1 MVVTFKLY
9 NWGARKIVNIEKEV
23 ALGKKYVLQN
33 SFGQFIGIVDFLKRE
48 EMSKKSSLQIS
59 GENSEESNNT
69 TPQSEDYLKVVREA
83 TQEDLEKAEE
93 YQKEEQKTLRIC
105 RDKIKQYNLLMKLV
119 GESHSLDG
127 SSMVIAFIA
136 ENRVDFRE
144 LVRDL
149 SHTFQ
154 KAVRLEQIGS
164 RDEARIVG
172 GFGPCGRPLCCSKFN
187 GPLKSI
193 NTEMAKMQ
201 QIAHRGSERISGP
214 CGRLLCCLA
223 YELENYE
230 TLDKKMPRVG
240 ETIKTA
246 SGKGKV
252 KNSKVLQQKILVE
265 FDKSG
270 KMEEKWYDLK
280 DVEKVL

>member
-1 MVVTFKLY
+1 MIATFKLY
-9 NWGARKIVNIEKEV
+9 SWGNKKTVNIENEV
-23 ALGKKYVLQN
+23 ELDKKYVIQN
-33 SFGQFIGIVDFLKRE
+33 NFGQFVGTVDSLERE
-48 EMSKKSSLQIS
+48 EATKKANLQIS
-59 GENSEESNNT
+59 SESSKEDNGNT
-69 TPQSEDYLKVVREA
+69 SQAEDYLRVVREA
-83 TQEDLEKAEE
+83 TREDLKKAKE
-93 YQKEEQKTLRIC
+93 YQKEEKETLRVC
-105 RDKIKQYNLLMKLV
+105 REKIKQYNLLMKLV

-127 SSMVIAFIA
+127 SSMVVAFIA

-223 YELENYE
+223 YELKNYE
-230 TLDKKMPRVG
+230 TLNKEMPRIGG
-240 ETIKTA
+240 EIKTA
-246 SGKGKV
+246 DGKGKI
-252 KNSKVLQQKILVE
+252 KNLKVLQQKVLVE
-265 FDKSG
+265 FDTGG
-270 KMEEKWYDLK
+270 KREAKWYNLK
-280 DVEKVL
+280 DVGKV